1 MNTLN
6 HISKKTPSGVD
17 VFILDKGDQIS
28 SESEA
33 MLQALHSR
41 STGGIRSHLKVLE
54 KTGSDNFMSRFY
66 VGYGHKSIGDCGSIT
81 IFIEGLSMLW
91 AKAIQDTKLYN
102 WQEASTRYIDFS
114 KQEIYNPLE
123 SDDGEKLQEKQRA
136 FYLAILP
143 DIETHMRTL
152 YPLTEWENEKL
163 YESTLKAKV
172 FDVARGFLPAGCST
186 NIAWH
191 TTLRQVADR
200 ITVLRHHPLK
210 EIREVAQTLLDA
222 VLEKYPNSFSDKT
235 YDETENYLEN
245 SYPQEYY
252 YHDTS
257 CPSFGLAH
265 NGLDIKS
272 LEKYKNVLQNRPNN
286 KTELPTYLDSLG
298 TISFEYLLDFWSFRD
313 IQRHRAPYQRMPLL
327 TTEIG
332 FHEWYLTALP
342 ESLQQKAQD
351 HLNEVSD
358 IITSFQGL
366 SIEEKQYYTPMGYSM
381 SCHIMGTLPALS
393 YLTEL
398 RSTTYVH
405 ATLRKV
411 AIEMWEYLEKEVG
424 IKLYLD
430 KNPEMLDLRRWKQ
443 DIKLK

>member
-1 MNTLN
+1 MNNLN

-17 VFILDKGDQIS
+17 VFILDKGDTIS

-66 VGYGHKSIGDCGSIT
+66 VWYGHKSIGDCGSIT

-102 WQEASTRYIDFS
+102 GQEASTRYIDFS
-114 KQEIYNPLE
+114 QQDIYNPLE
-123 SDDGEKLQEKQRA
+123 SEEGKNLQEKQRE
-136 FYLAILP
+136 FYLKILP
-143 DIETHMRTL
+143 DIETHMRNL
-152 YPLTEWENEKL
+152 YPLSEWENKKL

-172 FDVARGFLPAGCST
+172 FDVARGFLPAGCAT
-186 NIAWH
+186 NLAWH

-200 ITVLRHHPLK
+200 ITTLRHHPLK
-210 EIREVAQTLLDA
+210 EVQEIANTLLEA
-222 VLEKYPNSFSDKT
+222 VLEKYPNSFSEKT
-235 YDETENYLEN
+235 YEDTENYLEN
-245 SYPQEYY
+245 YYPTEYY
-252 YHDTS
+252 YHNPG
-257 CPSFGLAH
+257 CPNFGLSH
-265 NGLDIKS
+265 NGLDMKR
-272 LEKYKNVLQNRPNN
+272 LRKTKNILNSRPNN
-286 KTELPTYLDSLG
+286 KTELPTFLDSLG
-298 TISFEYLLDFWSFRD
+298 TISFEYLLDFGSFRD

-332 FHEWYLTALP
+332 FHAWYIDALP
-342 ESLQQKAQD
+342 ESLRDEAQT
-351 HLNEVSD
+351 HLKNISTA
-358 IITSFQGL
+358 ITYL
-366 SIEEKQYYTPMGYSM
+366 SCLSPEDKQYYTPMWYSM

-411 AIEMWEYLEKEVG
+411 ALEMWEYLEKEIG

-430 KNPEMLDLRRWKQ
+430 KSDEMLDLRRGKQ